1 MENFTDKDIKDFA
14 DKLFNVANKVTAG
27 HMVEPE
33 NINKDKA
40 KSFARWAKNLLK
52 RTKSKQF

>member
-1 MENFTDKDIKDFA
+1 MENFTDKDVKDFA
-14 DKLFNVANKVTAG
+14 DKLFDAANKATAG

-33 NINKDKA
+33 NIDKDKA
-40 KSFARWAKNLLK
+40 KSFDRWVKNLLK